1 MSRTNKSVLNS
12 LIIKKSDLELNQA
25 LCGTIIMLTV
35 QRFIIENKFRKKNSA
50 VAEYYIGNY
59 FPHGNIF
66 FFKCLSFN
74 EKWQEEI
81 FYFYVKV

>member
-25 LCGTIIMLTV
+25 LCSTIIMLTV
-35 QRFIIENKFRKKNSA
+35 QQFIIKNKFRKKNSA
-50 VAEYYIGNY
+50 VAVYYIGNY

-66 FFKCLSFN
+66 F
-74 EKWQEEI
+74 
-81 FYFYVKV
+81 